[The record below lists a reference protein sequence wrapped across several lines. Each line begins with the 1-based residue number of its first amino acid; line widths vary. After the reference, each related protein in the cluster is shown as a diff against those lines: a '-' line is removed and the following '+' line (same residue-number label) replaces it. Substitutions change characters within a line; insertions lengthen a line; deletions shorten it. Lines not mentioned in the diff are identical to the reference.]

1 MLFVAGPKGFEPS
14 IFPVTGGRV
23 NRATP
28 RTHGGW
34 GGFRTHYL
42 GLMSPT
48 LYRLSYPAVIAFGLR
63 LSYSVNIITYV
74 FYFLVAGVGLEPTI
88 SRL

>member
-1 MLFVAGPKGFEPS
+1 MLFVAGPTGFEPA
-14 IFPVTGGRV
+14 IFSVTGRRV

-28 RTHGGW
+28 RTHIGGW

-48 LYRLSYPAVIAFGLR
+48 LYQLSYPATSQLADTARPVR
-63 LSYSVNIITYV
+63 VNNNV
-74 FYFLVAGVGLEPTI
+74 FLVAGVGLEPTI

>member
-1 MLFVAGPKGFEPS
+1 MLFFYNKKHLVISEMFFVAGPTGFEPAVFS
-14 IFPVTGGRV
+14 VTGRRV

-28 RTHGGW
+28 RTLGGW

-48 LYRLSYPAVIAFGLR
+48 LYRLSYPAESGFK
-63 LSYSVNIITYV
+63 
-74 FYFLVAGVGLEPTI
+74 
-88 SRL
+88 